1 MQGDP
6 TTVGTGLVTL
16 RRIFFLAAVIAAAVF
31 GALTGG
37 SPAATTGPCGRG
49 GVAPSKVLVI
59 VMENKNYGDVIGSSS
74 APYENALA
82 RKCGLATNYHAITH
96 PSLPNYIAMTSGW
109 THGIS
114 DDAGPASH
122 QLSGASIF
130 SQIAAAKSFEES
142 MPSNCYLS
150 DAGLYRVHH
159 NPEAYYTSV
168 RTACRNGGD
177 VPFGVGGPGI
187 YHNALVAGKLPR
199 FSFITPNMCHDTHDC
214 SVATG
219 DSYLKSL
226 IPPIIAAPDYQA
238 GRLVVFLTWDENDGL
253 PGNRVP
259 MIVVSPRVLP
269 GTRSTAGFTH
279 FSLLRTTE
287 ELLGVPLLRN
297 AQSARSMRAAFGL

>member
-1 MQGDP
+1 M
-6 TTVGTGLVTL
+6 L
-16 RRIFFLAAVIAAAVF
+16 RRILLASVIAVALAAAMA
-31 GALTGG
+31 GG
-37 SPAATTGPCGRG
+37 SPAATTGPCVGTG
-49 GVAPSKVLVI
+49 ILPWKVLWI
-59 VMENKNYGDVIGSSS
+59 VMENKNYPDVIGSSS

-82 RKCGLATNYHAITH
+82 RKCGLAADYHAITH
-96 PSLPNYIAMTSGW
+96 PSLPNYIAMTSGA
-109 THGIS
+109 TQGIS
-114 DDAGPASH
+114 DDAGPSSH
-122 QLSGASIF
+122 PVSGASIF
-130 SQIAAAKSFEES
+130 SQIPAAKSYQES
-142 MPSNCYLS
+142 MPANCYLS
-150 DAGLYRVHH
+150 DSGLYVVHH

-177 VPFGVGGPGI
+177 VPFGIGGPGI

-226 IPPIIAAPDYQA
+226 IPPIVAAPDYQA
-238 GRLVVFLTWDENDGL
+238 GRLAVFLTWDENDGL
-253 PGNRVP
+253 SGNRVP
-259 MIVVSPRVLP
+259 MIVVSPRVPP

-297 AQSARSMRAAFGL
+297 AQNARSMRAAFGL